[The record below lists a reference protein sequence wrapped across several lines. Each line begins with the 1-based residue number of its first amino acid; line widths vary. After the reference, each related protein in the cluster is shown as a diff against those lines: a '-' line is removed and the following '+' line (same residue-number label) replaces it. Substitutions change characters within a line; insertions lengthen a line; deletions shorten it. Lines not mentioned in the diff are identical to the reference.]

1 MPILH
6 EDGTI
11 LFEGVDNGL
20 KAIIT
25 IGKEYRDYNIGNA
38 IKIGDV
44 SYDII
49 AISIKKATDIDISN
63 WNISVYIPKSID
75 TIRIE
80 TTVDCNL
87 RFHSLEGNKHF
98 YVDERGSLY
107 NADKTE
113 LIRYCSCNNSSESID
128 VKLPQAIRSIR
139 NGAFTKCW
147 VGTLELPSAITIVNL
162 NQLNAQRIRTLRCN
176 GKITKIEGSA
186 KEVHSILS
194 MQINN
199 QFSDITWS
207 DPTLYPTI
215 IKDVIAKV
223 PQFDETPV
231 LKGIVKLHGVP
242 EVADAIKNRIDYKD
256 IAIAMDPNIEKE
268 NILSFERS
276 DGWHIDIGA
285 KWTIVLKEEFIE
297 AFDGKHKGSSIRF
310 IGKDSIPDSKPYML
324 YEDVET
330 VLTLFRAS
338 FT

>member
-1 MPILH
+1 MSILY

-11 LFEGVDNGL
+11 LYEGVENGV

-25 IGKEYRDYNIGNA
+25 IGKEHRDYNIGNA
-38 IKIGDV
+38 IRIGDV
-44 SYDII
+44 SYDIV
-49 AISIKKATDIDISN
+49 AITIKATDTNDSN
-63 WNISVYIPKSID
+63 WNIYIPKSID
-75 TIRIE
+75 TISIE
-80 TTVDCNL
+80 PTVNCNL
-87 RFHSLEGNKHF
+87 RFCSLEGNKHF
-98 YVDERGSLY
+98 FVDERGSLY

-113 LIRYCSCNNSSESID
+113 LIRYCPCNDSSESMN
-128 VKLPQAIRSIR
+128 VKLPQTIRSIR

-162 NQLNAQRIRTLRCN
+162 NQLNAQRIKTLRCN
-176 GKITKIEGSA
+176 GKITKIEGNA
-186 KEVHSILS
+186 KEGHPILS
-194 MQINN
+194 MQVNN
-199 QFSDITWS
+199 QFSEITWS
-207 DPTLYPTI
+207 DSALYPAI

-223 PQFDETPV
+223 PQFDESQV
-231 LKGIVKLHGVP
+231 LKGIVKLHGIPKVS
-242 EVADAIKNRIDYKD
+242 DAIKRMIDYET
-256 IAIAMDPNIEKE
+256 IAVAIDPHIENK
-268 NILSFERS
+268 IICSFNQS

-310 IGKDSIPDSKPYML
+310 IGEDSIPDSKPYML